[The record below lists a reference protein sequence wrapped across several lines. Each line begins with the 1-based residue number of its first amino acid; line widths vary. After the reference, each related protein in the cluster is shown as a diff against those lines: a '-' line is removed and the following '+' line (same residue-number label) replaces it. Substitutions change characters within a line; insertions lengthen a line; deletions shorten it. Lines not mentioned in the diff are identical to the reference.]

1 MFSDT
6 NQLSCFSEC
15 HNIKIDISKPF
26 DEPSETY
33 QCVTD
38 ARATR
43 CYGRIMIYYNDID
56 NHQSHISYSFG
67 SDNHI
72 IENEIE
78 EIANEND
85 FKFIIYFLFLVES
98 FDTKELVI
106 SAYIVCETMDNCAL
120 NYVKILF
127 NLFNTQRNPINQLSK
142 LLYNSNESTILS
154 CYDYKTGK
162 TTECLASD
170 YPTCIINN
178 TALFEQ
184 GCYLDANTKLEYV
197 FMITSSK
204 KQSIEKVL
212 ELIICNRDSCN
223 DELILKEIEIII
235 YNHTLWFDITLNN
248 SNKLIFYLLNL
259 ISLFIFRNIF

>member
-1 MFSDT
+1 MFPVS

-15 HNIKIDISKPF
+15 HNIKINISKPF
-26 DEPSETY
+26 DEPSEKY
-33 QCVTD
+33 KCVTD
-38 ARATR
+38 TRATR
-43 CYGRIMIYYNDID
+43 CYGRIMIYYDDI
-56 NHQSHISYSFG
+56 NNQSHISYSFG
-67 SDNHI
+67 SDDHI

-106 SAYIVCETMDNCAL
+106 SAYIICETTDNCAL
-120 NYVKILF
+120 YYVKTLF
-127 NLFNTQRNPINQLSK
+127 NLFNTHINPINQLSK
-142 LLYNSNESTILS
+142 LLYDSNESSILR

-162 TTECLASD
+162 KTECLTYD

-178 TALFEQ
+178 TVLFEQ
-184 GCYLDANTKLEYV
+184 GCYSDSNTKLEYV

-223 DELILKEIEIII
+223 DELILKEIEIIV
-235 YNHTLWFDITLNN
+235 YNHTLWFNVTLNN
-248 SNKLIFYLLNL
+248 SNKHIFYLFNL
-259 ISLFIFRNIF
+259 ISLFIFRSFF